1 MLETLKKHKLALGI
15 GIIWLFH
22 ISAMIGI
29 SIGQIE
35 WFVEKTPLNLSL
47 SLLIFLVLF
56 PINTLKKIGALV
68 LFCAGGIFAEWLG
81 VKYQILFGEYAY
93 GANFG
98 PKLDGVPFL
107 IGAYWG
113 ILTFITASI
122 MDYTKWHDALK
133 ILGAGGLMVLLDF
146 LMEHTAPTF
155 DYWTFVGGIPTMENY
170 VTWFG
175 LGVAFQVIVRL
186 LKITGDKLLST
197 HLYLA
202 QFVFFLLFYFLF
214 P

>member
-1 MLETLKKHKLALGI
+1 MLETLKKYKLALGI
-15 GIIWLFH
+15 AIIWLFH

-29 SIGQIE
+29 SIGHQD

-56 PINTLKKIGALV
+56 PIHTLKKIGAFV
-68 LFCAGGIFAEWLG
+68 IFCAGGIFAEWLG

-113 ILTFITASI
+113 ILTLITASI
-122 MDYTKWHDALK
+122 MDYTKWHNTLK
-133 ILGAGGLMVLLDF
+133 ILGAAGLMVLLDF

-155 DYWTFVGGIPTMENY
+155 DYWTFVGGIPTLENY
-170 VTWFG
+170 VTWFCLG
-175 LGVAFQVIVRL
+175 LAFQVIVRA
-186 LKITGDKLLST
+186 LKITGDKLLSA
-197 HLYLA
+197 HMYLA
-202 QFVFFLLFYFLF
+202 QFFYFLFFYFLF